1 MFSINTFF
9 LMIIVMCGILVVFKK
24 AHKAKLKLL
33 EPRGPDEKGYFAN
46 EDIFMGHTR
55 LSIVHPESGAQPIY
69 FKNWVLVINGE
80 LYNAKPSENET
91 DCYMLIKLL
100 HKYGT
105 DALNKLDGI
114 FSFVA
119 YYRPTKRLIIARD
132 PIGVTPLYWSKTT
145 VSSLLTCMGPSP
157 VHIVPPG
164 HVAEFVLGEMPVF
177 KKWTPDYAKREKT
190 FDLVP
195 AMQAA
200 VTKRL
205 MGDVPWGVLL
215 SGGLDST
222 IVAALVKQVA
232 ATERP
237 DYPTVHSFCIGLSG
251 SPDIAA
257 AEQVAAKLGTHHTTV
272 HYTVKQ
278 GIASIRD
285 VIRAVETYDV
295 TTIRASTPMW
305 LLGRALKR
313 RGIKMVL
320 SGEGSDELFAG
331 YLYNLYCPSAEEMDA
346 ECRRKMDQLYAY
358 DCQRANKSMG
368 DWGVETRV
376 PFLDKNVVDYA
387 MNVMPPVDKMSGTHP
402 DGPKAEK
409 WWLREQFAD
418 IVPQCVLNRTKAQ
431 FSDAVG
437 SAWIEACKRAAEK
450 HVMDEEF
457 AVAHETFP
465 HQTPDTKEAYWY
477 RSIFE
482 QEFGNIPAAETTVL
496 FQPSIACSTGTA
508 VHWHAQFQN
517 CLDPSG
523 DAVEKAIQKE
533 SNVS

>member
-1 MFSINTFF
+1 MFILSK
-9 LMIIVMCGILVVFKK
+9 MCGILVVFKN
-24 AHKAKLKLL
+24 AHRAKLKLL
-33 EPRGPDEKGYFAN
+33 ERRGPDERGYFAN
-46 EDIFMGHTR
+46 GDIFMGHTR
-55 LSIVHPESGAQPIY
+55 LSIVHPEAGAQPIF
-69 FKNWVLVINGE
+69 FKEWVLVINGE
-80 LYNAKPSENET
+80 LYNAKPSDNET
-91 DCYMLIKLL
+91 DCYMLIKLINE
-100 HKYGT
+100 YGT
-105 DALNKLDGI
+105 DALQQLDGI

-119 YYRPTKRLIIARD
+119 YHRPTKRVIIGRD
-132 PIGVTPLYWSKTT
+132 PIGVTPLYWSETT
-145 VSSLLTCMGPSP
+145 VSSLLACMGPDP
-157 VHIVPPG
+157 VHVVPPG
-164 HVAEFVLGEMPVF
+164 SVADFTLGEMPLF
-177 KKWTPDYAKREKT
+177 KKWTPDYAPREKT

-195 AMQAA
+195 AMQEA

-222 IVAALVKQVA
+222 IVAALAVRMAAVKRA
-232 ATERP
+232 DFP
-237 DYPTVHSFCIGLSG
+237 IVHSFCIGMTG

-257 AEQVAAKLGTHHTTV
+257 AEEVANELGTHHTTIQ
-272 HYTVKQ
+272 YTVKQ
-278 GIASIRD
+278 GIAAIHD
-285 VIRAVETYDV
+285 VIGAVETYDV

-331 YLYNLYCPSAEEMDA
+331 YLYNLYCPSPEEMDA
-346 ECRRKMDQLYAY
+346 ECRRKMNQLHAY

-376 PFLDKNVVDYA
+376 PFLDKKVVDYA

-418 IVPQCVLNRTKAQ
+418 IVPKCVLNRTKAQ

-437 SAWIEACKRAAEK
+437 SAWIDACRATAEK
-450 HVMDEEF
+450 QVTDEDF
-457 AVAHETFP
+457 SLAHETFP

-482 QEFGNIPAAETTVL
+482 QKFRNIPEANTTVL
-496 FQPSIACSTGTA
+496 FQPSIACSTGIA
-508 VHWHAQFQN
+508 VHWNAQFQN

-533 SNVS
+533 TNVS